1 MGMSR
6 IIRLHVYSGQFALL
20 LPHESEEV
28 YRVDQIK
35 EFEHISQAYK
45 DWLAEILEKGIRIT
59 FDGTRSM
66 FNLVL
71 IKVTTYYSFCL
82 TFILNL

>member
-6 IIRLHVYSGQFALL
+6 VIRLHVYSGQFSIL
-20 LPHESEEV
+20 LPQESEEV

-45 DWLAEILEKGIRIT
+45 DWLAEILEKGTLIHIR
-59 FDGTRSM
+59 
-66 FNLVL
+66 
-71 IKVTTYYSFCL
+71 
-82 TFILNL
+82 

>member
-1 MGMSR
+1 MGMSKV
-6 IIRLHVYSGQFALL
+6 IRLHIYSGQFAIL

-45 DWLAEILEKGIRIT
+45 DWLAEILEKGT
-59 FDGTRSM
+59 
-66 FNLVL
+66 
-71 IKVTTYYSFCL
+71 
-82 TFILNL
+82 